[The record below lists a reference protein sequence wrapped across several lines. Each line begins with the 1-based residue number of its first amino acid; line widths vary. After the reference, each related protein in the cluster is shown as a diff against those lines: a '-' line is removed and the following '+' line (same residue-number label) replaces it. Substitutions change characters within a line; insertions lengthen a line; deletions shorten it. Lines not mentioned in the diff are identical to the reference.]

1 MDTDPN
7 SEECGNNMVIKAYP
21 VGMVRAIDIVNGGD
35 EGESRVEPH
44 VGLAFDSA
52 DDAREFYSLYAK
64 RMGFKIRTGQLYRS
78 RSNGSVSS
86 RRYVCSKEGFQINSR
101 TGCPAFIRVQ
111 IRDSGKWV
119 IDHFVKDHNH
129 DIEPMGETPPPFMLQ
144 KTPIVKNSIAD
155 VTKRPKVKL
164 LEEVEDEDRR
174 PCPSGVINVKRVK
187 REGDQGQSKVEPFV
201 GLVFNSANEAY
212 QYYHAHGANNGFRVR
227 IGQLFRS
234 KFDGSITSRR
244 FVCSKEGFQHPSRVG
259 CGAYMRIKR
268 QESGTWVVDRLREDH
283 NHGLGTQMEDHKGSF
298 NASNK
303 FIEEANDGLEIK
315 DLVTKYNGN
324 LVKRWRE
331 NHIGSDWYN
340 MFLEYF
346 QSKQAEDTGFFYAV
360 EVNDGN
366 CMSIFWA
373 DGRSRYSCSQFGDAI
388 VLDTSYKKSVY
399 LVPFATFV
407 GVNHHKQPVL
417 LACALIADE
426 SKESYTWL
434 LKTWL
439 RAMSGR
445 HPLSMIADQDKA
457 IQQAIAEVFPG
468 THHRFSLWQ
477 IKAKEREFLSLMDNG
492 FQCEYEK
499 CTLHSQ
505 TADEFDTAWNA
516 LLNRYRLKE
525 NVWMKE
531 MYESRASWVP
541 LHLRATFFA
550 GISMNKSV
558 DSFFG
563 TLLNA
568 QTPIVEFV
576 SRYERGLEQ
585 RREEER
591 EEDSNTFNLQA
602 FLQTKEPVEEQ
613 CRRSYTLTVFKI
625 FQKELL
631 QSYSYLGFK
640 IYAEG
645 ANSRYLVRK
654 CGNDNEKNIVTFCAS
669 NLNVT
674 CSCQMFEFEGVLCRH
689 VLRVFQMLE
698 IREIPSHY
706 ILHRWTRNAE
716 YGTVHDVESGGT
728 SQELKALMQWSLRET
743 ACKYIE
749 AGSASLEKYKLA
761 YEIMREGGR
770 KLFWQR

>member
-1 MDTDPN
+1 
-7 SEECGNNMVIKAYP
+7 MVIKAKP
-21 VGMVRAIDIVNGGD
+21 VGMVRAIDYVNGEH
-35 EGESRVEPH
+35 EGGSRLEPQ
-44 VGLAFDSA
+44 VGLEFDSS
-52 DDAREFYSLYAK
+52 DDARECYSLYAK

-78 RSNGSVSS
+78 RTDGSVSS
-86 RRYVCSKEGFQINSR
+86 RRFVCSKEGFQTNSR

-111 IRDSGKWV
+111 RNASGKWV
-119 IDHFVKDHNH
+119 IDHFLKDHNH
-129 DIEPMGETPPPFMLQ
+129 DLESTGENPTPFMQSKL
-144 KTPIVKNSIAD
+144 PIVKNSLAD
-155 VTKRPKVKL
+155 VTQRSKVNL
-164 LEEVEDEDRR
+164 LEDVEDRR

-187 REGDQGQSKVEPFV
+187 RDGDDGQSKVQPFL

-212 QYYHAHGANNGFRVR
+212 QLYHSYGASKGFRVR

-234 KFDGSITSRR
+234 RHDGSISSRR

-283 NHGLGTQMEDHKGSF
+283 NHGLGTQMETHKGSL
-298 NASNK
+298 NASNR
-303 FIEEANDGLEIK
+303 FIEEVNGGLQNK
-315 DLVTKYNGN
+315 DLVTKYNKN

-331 NHIGSDWYN
+331 KHNRSDWYHVL
-340 MFLEYF
+340 FEYF
-346 QSKQAEDTGFFYAV
+346 QSKQAEDTGFFHAV
-360 EVNDGN
+360 EVKDGN

-417 LACALIADE
+417 LGCALIADE
-426 SKESYTWL
+426 SQESYTWL
-434 LKTWL
+434 FKTWL

-445 HPLSMIADQDKA
+445 HPLSIIADEDKA
-457 IQQAIAEVFPG
+457 IRQAIAEVFPG

-477 IKAKEREFLSLMDNG
+477 IKEKEQEFLSSMDNG
-492 FQCEYEK
+492 FKCEFEK

-505 TADEFDTAWNA
+505 TADEFDIAWNA
-516 LLNRYRLKE
+516 LLSRYGLKE
-525 NVWMKE
+525 NVWLKE
-531 MYESRASWVP
+531 MFESRASWVP
-541 LHLRATFFA
+541 LYLRAAFFA
-550 GISMNKSV
+550 GISMYESI

-591 EEDSNTFNLQA
+591 KEDFDTYNLQA

-613 CRRSYTLTVFKI
+613 CRRLYTLTVFKI

-640 IYAEG
+640 IYEEG
-645 ANSRYLVRK
+645 ANSRYLLRK

-669 NLNVT
+669 NLNVS

-689 VLRVFQMLE
+689 ALRVFQILE

-716 YGTVHDVESGGT
+716 YGTVGDAESVGT
-728 SQELKALMQWSLRET
+728 SQELKALMLWSLRET

-770 KLFWQR
+770 KLSWQR